1 MTPAW
6 TMSYSLMSN
15 VASAETSVNVI
26 ISSFMQDLVV
36 IKVRIWAKKSL
47 LQSLRQKKE
56 KISS

>member
-36 IKVRIWAKKSL
+36 IKVRIWVKKSL

>member
-36 IKVRIWAKKSL
+36 IKVLIWAKKSL

>member
-36 IKVRIWAKKSL
+36 IKVLIWAKKSL
-47 LQSLRQKKE
+47 LQSLRQKTE